1 MNSQTQVFDGA
12 ETVTPLGAETCE
24 LHSHM
29 LRPRSE
35 GNFFFLRNP
44 MTQWLTT
51 WLVETTFE
59 QIMDFSKS
67 IYNPY
72 NCDALKR
79 GEGTIISPPFNY

>member
-1 MNSQTQVFDGA
+1 
-12 ETVTPLGAETCE
+12 
-24 LHSHM
+24 
-29 LRPRSE
+29 
-35 GNFFFLRNP
+35 

-79 GEGTIISPPFNY
+79 GGGNYYFSPL

>member
-1 MNSQTQVFDGA
+1 
-12 ETVTPLGAETCE
+12 
-24 LHSHM
+24 
-29 LRPRSE
+29 
-35 GNFFFLRNP
+35 

-72 NCDALKR
+72 NSDALKR